1 MKKLNKHFSEIS
13 EKDRKALKLLV
24 LFCCPLFLYFII
36 LKPSYKYYSEAKDNY
51 LESHELLTWLEQ
63 NKSKV
68 QTTQIR
74 KNKSQELPLSQYISS
89 SAETK
94 NISVTRLQPQ
104 GAKGVRIWLNEVSF
118 SSLIEYLSELSNSG
132 YTINSITVDKTTH
145 PGMVSAQCLIMG

>member
-1 MKKLNKHFSEIS
+1 MKKLNNHFSELS
-13 EKDRKALKLLV
+13 EKDQKALKLLV
-24 LFCCPLFLYFII
+24 FFCCPLFLYFII
-36 LKPSYKYYSEAKDNY
+36 LKPSYNYYSEAKDNY

-145 PGMVSAQCLIMG
+145 PGVVNAQCLIMG